1 MCTSQIRNIVTCL
14 IILSNIPSADGS
26 QDNVKNVAMV
36 CFSNSQSAN
45 SLPSTRSSSTLVD
58 HGVYRVS
65 VLSVYISN
73 NGKNTPDCIYGGTG
87 SPCQTIQH
95 AYDQMILQITNATRF
110 VKFVFMDEVYNMTGM
125 FFINKQAHM
134 LTGIEFTSMF
144 RTNITTVDEEA
155 VFWIGCNSSD
165 KDPCISYSIE
175 FNNLKFEAF
184 GSKFAAVLVVFNIK
198 LLSLTDC
205 IFSQNSR
212 SAINA
217 LDTSVVLANID
228 FKDNIGSLNFREKH
242 ASLTLGFP
250 MSNASTGGAVAFVFR
265 EGRSKFVNV
274 SQCSFTGNKAAMN
287 LLLPYVEHS
296 LTDSQ
301 FPRVGG
307 GVLVLFMGHC
317 SDVNVTFV
325 NSNFT
330 RNSAFAGGAVVI
342 LADDHS
348 KRNNVRFTKCIFLH
362 NIVTS
367 TAGAIL
373 FVTWDYGEKNAL
385 TIADCKLCSNRAKY
399 AGAIKYIISRIMLK
413 GLMESNATGMEIIR
427 SQFCHNIAQTGSAI
441 HTITDAYIIRQ
452 TVSPVKIID
461 SLFIHHDLT
470 GSNVGEK
477 SVSQFGGTILTHNID
492 LMFIG
497 HNSVEKNK
505 VGCGLFASNANIHVN
520 GTLNFSQNVAVAT
533 GGGMTLADTS
543 HLILYPGTHLRFV
556 ENEAGTQGGALA
568 VFTIGMPQ
576 ITHVYNPLCFLQ
588 YIVPNQ
594 PHSKWNVSMVI

>member
-1 MCTSQIRNIVTCL
+1 MQSIGLATCC
-14 IILSNIPSADGS
+14 IILLSIPSADCFQDSNGS
-26 QDNVKNVAMV
+26 SVG
-36 CFSNSQSAN
+36 
-45 SLPSTRSSSTLVD
+45 LSSTHRNASALAD
-58 HGVYRVS
+58 DGIHRVS
-65 VLSVYISN
+65 NLSVYISN
-73 NGKNTPDCIYGGTG
+73 NGKNTPDCIHRGAG

-95 AYDQMILQITNATRF
+95 AYDQTIMQITNATRF

-217 LDTSVVLANID
+217 LETSVVLANID

-242 ASLTLGFP
+242 ASLTMGFP

-307 GVLVLFMGHC
+307 GVLVLFMGNC

-330 RNSAFAGGAVVI
+330 RNSAYSGGAVAI
-342 LADDHS
+342 LSEDNS
-348 KRNNVRFTKCIFLH
+348 STNNVHFTHCVFLH
-362 NIVTS
+362 NNGTS

-373 FVTWDYGEKNAL
+373 FAVWDYGEKNAL

-399 AGAIKYIISRIMLK
+399 AGAIKYTVAKLEPISC
-413 GLMESNATGMEIIR
+413 MESTMPGMEIIR

-543 HLILYPGTHLRFV
+543 HLILYPGSHLRFV

-576 ITHVYNPLCFLQ
+576 ITYIYNPLCFLQ

-594 PHSKWNVSMVI
+594 PHSEWNVSMVR